1 MRYLK
6 EYGAQL
12 VALGYSIIP
21 LPPGTKG
28 PRKPGWQKIE
38 ATRELV
44 DAWLANGSADD
55 GIGVLA
61 AHTPAIDVDIL
72 DEKIA
77 EEVRRL
83 LERHFGPVLHTRIGM
98 APKFLVPFRCD
109 TPFKKISSDYY
120 YDPLTDTEHH
130 VEILADGQQWVAYHQ
145 HPDTLQPYTWPRGNL
160 TDLPYDQLPVL
171 SEQAAAAFV
180 AGFETIASRL
190 VGQGQWEKKH
200 RVPATPPKPP
210 ADDPLMSW
218 KPAIDFKTLKAALAK
233 IPNKDR
239 HELDYDAWRNIIFA
253 IHRETQGADHGLQ
266 LAHAWSARS
275 GKYDRAFLDEHVWP
289 YIHSDRPGAVTGL
302 TILKLARQHGWDPD
316 APAPRAPVTD
326 DPYPQYA
333 WSDYQQGFASLSW
346 IVKGVLPQAEFGVLY
361 GASGSGKTF
370 FALDLAATIARGG
383 EWRGRKTNAGAVVY
397 VAAEA
402 QEGIKK
408 RLAAYDQQFGT
419 AGNRPRI
426 MPAAPN
432 LLSAEDA
439 DAIVTSTNLRGG
451 ASLIVIDTMAA
462 SHTGDENSTKDMGIF
477 IGLCKYISQHTG
489 AMVLVVHH
497 TGKDD
502 TKGLRGSSA
511 IYAAADVVIEVFKN
525 QSLHAAKITKQ
536 KDGEVNLEFGFTLP
550 VIEVGQDQDGD
561 PITTCVVQ
569 PSDDVPAKAG
579 KEAKVSNFNDPRYD
593 FQRAVI
599 NIFAESLG
607 DAPDAQMQEVELIEA
622 IQVQFPDKRSDNIHR
637 ALLRLVKQ
645 GIFYMNGSWIGFAGD
660 APVVSSGSSGSPPI
674 SSDSTPE

>member
-28 PRKPGWQKIE
+28 PRKPGWQKIT
-38 ATRELV
+38 ATPELV

-61 AHTPAIDVDIL
+61 AHTPAIDVDIM
-72 DEKIA
+72 DAQVA

-98 APKFLVPFRCD
+98 APKFLVPFRCA
-109 TPFKKISSDYY
+109 TPFKKLSSHYY
-120 YDPLTDTEHH
+120 TDTITDTDHH
-130 VEILADGQQWVAYHQ
+130 VEILAEGQQWVAYHE
-145 HPDTLQPYTWPRGNL
+145 HPDTHQPYTWPRGDL
-160 TDLPYDQLPVL
+160 LDLPYAELPIL
-171 SEQAAAAFV
+171 SESAAAAFV
-180 AGFETIASRL
+180 AGFEAIASRL
-190 VGQGQWEKKH
+190 VNAGQWEKKV
-200 RVPATPPKPP
+200 RVTDTPSPPKLN
-210 ADDPLMSW
+210 DDPLLTW
-218 KPAIDFKTLKAALAK
+218 KPTLDFTTLKSALAK
-233 IPNKDR
+233 IPNKGKD
-239 HELDYDAWRNIIFA
+239 ELDYDAWRNIIFA
-253 IHRETQGADHGLQ
+253 IHRETRGADHGRQ

-275 GKYDRAFLDEHVWP
+275 SKHDAAFLDERVWP

-302 TILKLARQHGWDPD
+302 TIVKMARGYGWDPD
-316 APAPRAPVTD
+316 APKPRAPVTD

-333 WSDYQQGFASLSW
+333 WQDYQQGFASLSW

-370 FALDLAATIARGG
+370 FALDLAATIARGAQ
-383 EWRGRKTNAGAVVY
+383 WRGRKTNAGAVVY

-408 RLAAYDQQFGT
+408 RLAAYDRQFG
-419 AGNRPRI
+419 AVGARPRI

-451 ASLIVIDTMAA
+451 ASLIVLDTMAA

-477 IGLCKYISQHTG
+477 IGLCKHISKHTG

-525 QSLHAAKITKQ
+525 QELHAAKITKQ

-550 VIEVGQDQDGD
+550 VVEVGQDNDGD

-569 PSDDVPAKAG
+569 PSEDVPTKQG
-579 KEAKVSNFNDPRYD
+579 KEAKIYNLNDQRFD
-593 FQRAVI
+593 FHRAVI
-599 NIFAESLG
+599 DIFAEALG
-607 DAPDAQMQEVELIEA
+607 DAPDAKMQEVEVIEA
-622 IQVQFPDKRSDNIHR
+622 VQNRFPDKRSNNIR
-637 ALLRLVKQ
+637 RVLLTLVKQ
-645 GIFYMNGSWIGFAGD
+645 GIFCENGSWLSFAGD
-660 APVVSSGSSGSPPI
+660 GK
-674 SSDSTPE
+674 

>member
-21 LPPGTKG
+21 IPPGTKG
-28 PRKPGWQKIE
+28 PRKPGWQKIA
-38 ATRELV
+38 ATPEIV
-44 DAWLANGSADD
+44 DAWLANGSVDD
-55 GIGVLA
+55 GVGILA
-61 AHTPAIDVDIL
+61 ARAPAIDVDIM
-72 DEKIA
+72 DAQIA

-98 APKFLVPFRCD
+98 APKFLVPFRC
-109 TPFKKISSDYY
+109 TAPFKKLSSDYY
-120 YDPLTDTEHH
+120 VDTVTDIEHH
-130 VEILADGQQWVAYHQ
+130 VEILADGQQWVAYHE
-145 HPDTLQPYTWPRGNL
+145 HPDTHQPYTWPRGSL
-160 TDLPYDQLPVL
+160 TDLPYDQLPIL
-171 SEQAAAAFV
+171 TEQKAKAFIIDFAESIAA
-180 AGFETIASRL
+180 RL
-190 VGQGQWEKKH
+190 VDAGQWEKKH
-200 RVPATPPKPP
+200 RATDTLPKSPS
-210 ADDPLMSW
+210 ADDPLLTW
-218 KPAIDFKTLKAALAK
+218 KPTIDFNTLKSALAR
-233 IPNKDR
+233 IPNKGRD
-239 HELDYDAWRNIIFA
+239 ELDYDAWRNVIFA
-253 IHRETQGADHGLQ
+253 IHRETNGADHGRQ

-275 GKYDRAFLDEHVWP
+275 GKHDAAFLDERVWP

-302 TILKLARQHGWDPD
+302 TIMKMARNHGWDPD
-316 APAPRAPVTD
+316 APKSRAPFTD

-333 WSDYQQGFASLSW
+333 WQDYQQGFASLSW

-370 FALDLAATIARGG
+370 FALDLAATIARGAQ
-383 EWRGRKTNAGAVVY
+383 WRGRKTNAGAVVY

-408 RLAAYDQQFGT
+408 RLAAYDRQFGT
-419 AGNRPRI
+419 DGARPRI

-451 ASLIVIDTMAA
+451 ASLIVLDTMAA
-462 SHTGDENSTKDMGIF
+462 SHTGDENSTKDMGVF
-477 IGLCKYISQHTG
+477 IGLCKYISRHTG

-525 QSLHAAKITKQ
+525 QELHAAKITKQ

-550 VIEVGQDQDGD
+550 VVEVGQDNDGD

-569 PSDDVPAKAG
+569 PSDDIPSKQKKAKYSE
-579 KEAKVSNFNDPRYD
+579 EAKISNLNDTRYD
-593 FQRAVI
+593 FHRAII
-599 NIFAESLG
+599 NVLAEYCELS
-607 DAPDAQMQEVELIEA
+607 DESCNSFNMREVEVID
-622 IQVQFPDKRSDNIHR
+622 IIKTNFPDKREDNIKR
-637 ALLRLVKQ
+637 VLLTLVKM
-645 GIFYMNGSWIGFAGD
+645 GIFNQNGVWLSFAGG
-660 APVVSSGSSGSPPI
+660 V
-674 SSDSTPE
+674 E